1 MSTCCL
7 VLLFSLIVSCW
18 YVCPQKM
25 NHLYMTWGQTEVP
38 PQLVDSYTGDVS
50 QEDFM
55 EVMYLETKM
64 GMFNYYR
71 M

>member
-1 MSTCCL
+1 M
-7 VLLFSLIVSCW
+7 
-18 YVCPQKM
+18 
-25 NHLYMTWGQTEVP
+25 EVP
-38 PQLVDSYTGDVS
+38 PQLVDSFTGDVS